1 MQVFLLRCPKWLF
14 RARRSPNFIN
24 SGKGVGLTK
33 KVWEELAA
41 TRNFEGALFNNLRI
55 QISLT
60 WITSKS
66 VSAMPLFSTP
76 ASSGLNRTSGASNL
90 ERKGEISLL
99 WVFRNVAKKP
109 DLTKWTLNTVKRDK
123 IIDSPFLSHFDDGS
137 VWQSVI
143 FDQAGGFCA
152 QPLLHLGVVSDVA
165 HFLLHYP
172 DRLKV
177 GRVVEG
183 VTAQL
188 HSTDQVLETMKTI
201 N

>member
-1 MQVFLLRCPKWLF
+1 MKLTFYYNIL
-14 RARRSPNFIN
+14 
-24 SGKGVGLTK
+24 LTK
-33 KVWEELAA
+33 LK
-41 TRNFEGALFNNLRI
+41 FKNLIKWNENLPTKSLIWRI
-55 QISLT
+55 SD
-60 WITSKS
+60 
-66 VSAMPLFSTP
+66 SA
-76 ASSGLNRTSGASNL
+76 
-90 ERKGEISLL
+90 EH
-99 WVFRNVAKKP
+99 
-109 DLTKWTLNTVKRDK
+109 TVKRSK

-152 QPLLHLGVVSDVA
+152 QPLLHLGVVSDVT